1 MDRRIWLLFALIAA
15 VALLAGCTTI
25 VKQSGEEPPAVTPDA
40 PEEPAAPIEP
50 VAPVEPPVDEEPPVV
65 DPPAVTPPEVVAPVE
80 PVVELPDYT
89 IIVKNLAFDPKTL
102 TIKVGDTVQWKNER
116 DVKTSPKPGMLI
128 LTRAP
133 SSKGYASFKQKTL
146 YANETYEYTFSEIG
160 KLVYIDAIFVTSGVT
175 GSIDVQP

>member
-15 VALLAGCTTI
+15 AALLAGCTTV

-65 DPPAVTPPEVVAPVE
+65 EPPAVTPPEEVAPVE
-80 PVVELPDYT
+80 PAADLPDHV
-89 IIVKNLAFDPKTL
+89 IIVKNLALEPKTL

-116 DVKTSPKPGMLI
+116 TDKPTKGATI
-128 LTRAP
+128 LVRAA
-133 SSKGYASFKQKTL
+133 SSKGITAFRSPTFYTNQTF
-146 YANETYEYTFSEIG
+146 EYTFNEVG
-160 KLVYIDAIFVTSGVT
+160 KLVYIDAIFVNSGVMGT
-175 GSIDVQP
+175 IDVQP